1 MKPARA
7 TPETEQKM
15 TAGVSGNKIKTPKR
29 LKKNALILIRL
40 YKTMHWAAR
49 QAYTD
54 GPSAFQLLLLLFC
67 CWWCCLFVCCCCCFG
82 GSFLFFF
89 FFFLL
94 ATDWTSRNTW
104 WYAANVQSRLS
115 HGQWQLNQLP
125 RLFIERYGLGYNWGS
140 ISRVTG
146 PPHVHSDWLKTM
158 MKYSSQYCHRLAG
171 FS

>member
-54 GPSAFQLLLLLFC
+54 GPSAFQLLLLVVVVLLLVV
-67 CWWCCLFVCCCCCFG
+67 LFVCLLLLLLFWG
-82 GSFLFFF
+82 VFSLLFFSF
-89 FFFLL
+89 FF
-94 ATDWTSRNTW
+94 TS
-104 WYAANVQSRLS
+104 
-115 HGQWQLNQLP
+115 
-125 RLFIERYGLGYNWGS
+125 
-140 ISRVTG
+140 
-146 PPHVHSDWLKTM
+146 D
-158 MKYSSQYCHRLAG
+158 
-171 FS
+171 